1 MGKRL
6 TPEVVVVF
14 LFQTAAVRRADTGP
28 KVVLLRS

>member
-14 LFQTAAVRRADTGP
+14 LFQTTAVGRADTGP